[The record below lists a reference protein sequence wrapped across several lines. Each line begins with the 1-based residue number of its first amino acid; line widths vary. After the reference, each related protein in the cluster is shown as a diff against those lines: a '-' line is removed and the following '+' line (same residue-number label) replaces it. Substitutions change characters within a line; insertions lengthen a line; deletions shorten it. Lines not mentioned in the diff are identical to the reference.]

1 MKAIPTF
8 GRIRSLLNYDA
19 DTGVFTWREAAG
31 RWGRIPAGS
40 IAGTSNKKNGYREIW
55 VDGRLYK
62 AHRLA
67 WLYMTCEWP
76 KEEIDH
82 INRIR
87 DDNRFSNLRECS
99 SAENMQ
105 NKNLYRSNTSGIA
118 GVHWRK
124 NCGKWQAR
132 IGVKGKRISLG
143 HFDSPIEASN
153 IYAEAKRKYHHFT
166 NQEIA

>member
-8 GRIRSLLNYDA
+8 GRIRNLLNYDA

-31 RWGRIPAGS
+31 RWGRIR
-40 IAGTSNKKNGYREIW
+40 AGTVAGGVNKIHGYREISI
-55 VDGRLYK
+55 GGKLYK

-67 WLYMTCEWP
+67 WLYMTGEWP

-82 INRIR
+82 INRNR
-87 DDNRFSNLRECS
+87 ADNRFVNLRE
-99 SAENMQ
+99 ATTAQNLY
-105 NKNLYRSNTSGIA
+105 NKNLYRSNTSGFV

-132 IGVKGKRISLG
+132 IGVNGKRISLG
-143 HFDSPIEASN
+143 HFDSPTEASN